1 MELLKGLLGN
11 VAAEYSL
18 LRESLQGSRM
28 SAEERASKNA
38 RLRDRLENMKSEV
51 SGQVNDLLSKM
62 LGVKPEDILSGE
74 EINQHLTEA
83 FNKFDE
89 DKSGQLGQ
97 WEFQQ
102 AWFFLGLK
110 GSEAEIKDAFKGV
123 DTNNS
128 GLVDIDEFITAI
140 TGSRMAELSL
150 GSLLSKMGVQWQH
163 KAGAFENFKAT
174 EKRRRLMKKEMEQ
187 RSNEVTKD
195 IIKKLATISGKDVP
209 QRDPEGEKLYE

>member
-1 MELLKGLLGN
+1 MGEEFVFSIMGEKALNFGSLAEMELLKGLLGN

-18 LRESLQGSRM
+18 LRESMQETRM
-28 SAEERASKNA
+28 SAEERASKNK

-74 EINQHLTEA
+74 EINQHLTDA
-83 FNKFDE
+83 FNKFDS
-89 DKSGQLGQ
+89 DNSGEMGA
-97 WEFQQ
+97 WEFTQ

-110 GSEAEIKDAFKGV
+110 GSEEEIADAFKSV

-140 TGSRMAELSL
+140 KGSRMAELSL
-150 GSLLSKMGVQWQH
+150 SNALSKM
-163 KAGAFENFKAT
+163 
-174 EKRRRLMKKEMEQ
+174 
-187 RSNEVTKD
+187 
-195 IIKKLATISGKDVP
+195 
-209 QRDPEGEKLYE
+209 